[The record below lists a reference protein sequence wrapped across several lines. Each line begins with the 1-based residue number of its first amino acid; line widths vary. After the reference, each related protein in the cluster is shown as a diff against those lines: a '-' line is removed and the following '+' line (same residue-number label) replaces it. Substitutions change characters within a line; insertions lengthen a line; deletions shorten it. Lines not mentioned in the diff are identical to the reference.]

1 MFFHSSSQ
9 LYFFCRDGGI
19 NEWFSR
25 KAKQVWSQEKVSK
38 AEPSIIIQTTWFQK
52 THINQLSGKEKSSN
66 CFSSSRPKAILV
78 QIPGKTSTNH
88 KFLNVSRNSLC
99 IPQHDARGNT
109 PPSLSYPAI
118 QSNLKNTIITDMFHQ
133 TPKEKKKKLPG
144 VLFKD
149 NQPTNCKDAK
159 ASWTNWF
166 GNNLQVLN
174 EQTRSDARG

>member
-1 MFFHSSSQ
+1 M
-9 LYFFCRDGGI
+9 
-19 NEWFSR
+19 
-25 KAKQVWSQEKVSK
+25 SK

-133 TPKEKKKKLPG
+133 TPKEKKKSCLACFLKTT
-144 VLFKD
+144 
-149 NQPTNCKDAK
+149 NQPTAK
-159 ASWTNWF
+159 MPKP
-166 GNNLQVLN
+166 L
-174 EQTRSDARG
+174 EQTGLVTTFKS